1 MDKLAHQR
9 HTGPAAAAV
18 KMAGGGTGKF
28 SNPSG
33 KGRERRGKDSD
44 EGRQGGLARDHNVL
58 MEVELSKVLHFQGC
72 FVLLILYCLV

>member
-44 EGRQGGLARDHNVL
+44 D
-58 MEVELSKVLHFQGC
+58 LSSSAVKVVWLETTMC
-72 FVLLILYCLV
+72 